1 MRTGV
6 LREQIDRLVYDR
18 FPLRHRF
25 RRIGRT
31 KCFCSATR
39 TTWVISPSAGRAV
52 WSSSLSTEPTA
63 PVARPATAPV
73 APAPSSSNTAP
84 AKSTSTCA
92 RPRGAA
98 DPEIILVL
106 VDARG
111 VRLQRQE
118 DAALPHDNRSG
129 DDVVVLP
136 GQADTKDSSQSLI
149 AATWWTDGAKGPSAS
164 NSLSAIT
171 ARKSSGRFTFAMPL
185 TVTAIRFAI
194 NLARRQNELPMPCL
208 CFVLVIVIV
217 CRAMPHVR
225 PLRPRLSLIRVKL
238 RFTMTRN
245 RVFGVGP
252 KRQAQTRI

>member
-52 WSSSLSTEPTA
+52 WSSSLSTGPPPRWRAQPQRLLLPRPVHPTR
-63 PVARPATAPV
+63 ARKID
-73 APAPSSSNTAP
+73 PST
-84 AKSTSTCA
+84 
-92 RPRGAA
+92 GASAWRA